1 MKVTVKRF
9 ADNGNASL
17 GLLYID
23 GIFQCFTVEDEER
36 ATKVYGETRVPN
48 GVYKLSLRKSGRYH
62 NKYKVRYEGIHK
74 GMLCVHNKPNWVLDN
89 LGIKFQYILIHT
101 GNTDKH
107 TAGCLLLNDAVSGQT
122 FSGNHSVDAYKRVYP
137 IIADHLAA
145 GGECTIEYTDIE
157 EGK

>member
-1 MKVTVKRF
+1 MKITVKRF
-9 ADNGNASL
+9 ADNGKASL

-36 ATKVYGETRVPN
+36 SVKKYAETRVPN
-48 GVYKLSLRKSGRYH
+48 GTYKISLRKSGRFH
-62 NKYKVRYEGIHK
+62 TKYSERYKDIHK

-101 GNTDKH
+101 GNTEKH
-107 TAGCLLLNDAVSGQT
+107 TAGCLLLNDDVSSRS
-122 FSGNHSVDAYKRVYP
+122 FSGSHSVDAYKRIYP
-137 IIADHLAA
+137 IIANHLAD
-145 GGECTIEYTDIE
+145 GGTVEIEYTDIE